1 MGARQLRS
9 VGILARCDRF
19 PNGVAQKALR
29 SSRVGRIGKEYARF
43 SMNSLNGAKV
53 NAFNAPNDSGRAS
66 GNGFSDLPDAE
77 TALMKQIACSV
88 NKSRG

>member
-1 MGARQLRS
+1 
-9 VGILARCDRF
+9 
-19 PNGVAQKALR
+19 
-29 SSRVGRIGKEYARF
+29 
-43 SMNSLNGAKV
+43 MNSLNGAKV